1 MPASKLKID
10 PLKIILMKLEDMDA
24 KIDIIT
30 KIMDEIH
37 AHLSDDQ
44 SDDEN
49 NSFEVHAHLSD
60 DQSDDENN
68 SFKIIQ
74 KPEKKDEEIKILSE
88 KDMMK
93 LQKKIER
100 SNKGVMVEL
109 VN

>member
-30 KIMDEIH
+30 KIMDEI
-37 AHLSDDQ
+37 
-44 SDDEN
+44 
-49 NSFEVHAHLSD
+49 HAHLSD

>member
-30 KIMDEIH
+30 KIMD
-37 AHLSDDQ
+37 
-44 SDDEN
+44 
-49 NSFEVHAHLSD
+49 EVHAHLSD